1 MVIRVLNKRD
11 TGTRGEYVGRPS
23 PLGNPF
29 KLECESDRDLVI
41 ARYEVWLRERIAARD
56 KRVCNEL
63 NRLYDIAR
71 DTGLLELVC
80 WCAPKR
86 CHADVI
92 RTVLLEVLKRNGFD
106 CPQGQKGI
114 GNDHQ
119 QNRSATLRHSPPCGP
134 QSDSRG

>member
-1 MVIRVLNKRD
+1 MVAILVLNKRSA
-11 TGTRGEYVGRPS
+11 GTRGEYVGRPS

-29 KLECESDRDLVI
+29 KLQRESDRDVVI
-41 ARYEVWLRERIAARD
+41 GQYEDWLRERIRARD
-56 KRVCNEL
+56 GRVCNEL

-114 GNDHQ
+114 GNDHC
-119 QNRSATLRHSPPCGP
+119 QNRSATLRRNTP
-134 QSDSRG
+134 